1 MFEHQSEC
9 TAALHC
15 QFEDARLYCDVL
27 NPEFEK
33 TSNKMYQ
40 ENKNPFSITTP
51 VFATPVF
58 EAPINL
64 SAFEPSFNSLQN
76 PDDNP
81 F

>member
-1 MFEHQSEC
+1 
-9 TAALHC
+9 
-15 QFEDARLYCDVL
+15 LYCDIL

-40 ENKNPFSITTP
+40 ENKNPFVTATP
-51 VFATPVF
+51 VFSTSVF

-64 SAFEPSFNSLQN
+64 SAFEPSFNTLKN
-76 PDDNP
+76 PDTNP